1 MLANFSNFSRVIAL
15 FAGLLALGGQTQ
27 AQAQPAAPAQAAS
40 NAPAGPRV
48 WVSPP
53 AGSPARGQL
62 LYAKTCAE
70 CHAPEKHGIG
80 PAHQG
85 VFGRRIGS
93 AAGYKYSDGM
103 ANSRLRWTAQ
113 TLNAWLAFPE
123 DLIAGQRM
131 NVEVESAQDRAD
143 LIAYL
148 ATLK

>member
-1 MLANFSNFSRVIAL
+1 MLASFNNFRSVIAL
-15 FAGLLALGGQTQ
+15 LVGLLVLGVQTS
-27 AQAQPAAPAQAAS
+27 AQAQPAAPAQGAS
-40 NAPAGPRV
+40 DAPAGPRV

-53 AGSPARGQL
+53 AGDPARGQL
-62 LYAKTCAE
+62 LYVKTCSA
-70 CHAPEKHGIG
+70 CHALDKHGIG

-85 VFGRRIGS
+85 VVGRRIGS

-113 TLNAWLAFPE
+113 TLNAWLAYPE
-123 DLIAGQRM
+123 DLVAGQRM